1 MKRTNKY
8 YSIIII
14 YKSLTLIE
22 MVI

>member
-1 MKRTNKY
+1 MKRTNNY